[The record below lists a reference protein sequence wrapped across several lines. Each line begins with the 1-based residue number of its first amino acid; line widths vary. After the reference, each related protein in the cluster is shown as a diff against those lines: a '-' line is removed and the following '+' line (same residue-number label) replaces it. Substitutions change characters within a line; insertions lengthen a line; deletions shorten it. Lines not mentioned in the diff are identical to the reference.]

1 MGKDAMVLVFWML
14 SFKTTFSLSSF
25 IFNKRLFSSSLLS
38 AIMVAFLLRRPQR
51 LLLPLKRSQTTSKN
65 STVYTW
71 LSFLYCISHY
81 NPVTGKDWGQKEKG
95 ATEDVMVGWHHWL
108 NEHDL
113 GNSSKLWKIVNDR
126 EACCAA
132 VHGVAKSRT
141 WLSNW
146 TTTTTIVPQVLHNL
160 ALSDH
165 LPFPKCFHIWTF
177 VLANPPPGMLPPASL
192 ILRPPP
198 PLHLAVPTCSHPA
211 FIAQLKPDF
220 VLQTSINFTRH
231 KSFLHSQYSR

>member
-1 MGKDAMVLVFWML
+1 MPSVTICSDFQTQENKVTVSIVCPYFCYEVMGPDAIIWVFWML
-14 SFKTTFSLSSF
+14 TFKTTFSLSSF

-81 NPVTGKDWGQKEKG
+81 KPVTGKDWGQEEKG

-113 GNSSKLWKIVNDR
+113 EQTLEDSEWQRSLL
-126 EACCAA
+126 CCSPW
-132 VHGVAKSRT
+132 GRKE
-141 WLSNW
+141 
-146 TTTTTIVPQVLHNL
+146 
-160 ALSDH
+160 
-165 LPFPKCFHIWTF
+165 
-177 VLANPPPGMLPPASL
+177 
-192 ILRPPP
+192 
-198 PLHLAVPTCSHPA
+198 
-211 FIAQLKPDF
+211 
-220 VLQTSINFTRH
+220 
-231 KSFLHSQYSR
+231 